1 MNAVRQFSVI
11 QLYEDH
17 REKLK
22 LSWVVAVGVDRQIEL
37 KEQSNYGADVV
48 GHLNLIHPER
58 LQVIGRA
65 EHAWAQ
71 RVTVERLRQQVR
83 ELMAA
88 KPPALIIADNLDI
101 RPARLEVAPNSPVR
115 QLEAVFGGDRLAA
128 HLSLTPPGRFDIDAW
143 RADGRFRDG
152 RPDYRRFWCR

>member
-1 MNAVRQFSVI
+1 MNARRQFSVV

-22 LSWVVAVGVDRQIEL
+22 LSWLISVGVDRQIEL
-37 KEQSNYGADVV
+37 REQGNYGADVV

-65 EHAWAQ
+65 EHAWAD
-71 RVTVERLRQQVR
+71 RVSADRLRNQVK

-88 KPPALIIADNLDI
+88 RPPALILADG
-101 RPARLEVAPNSPVR
+101 LEVLPA
-115 QLEAVFGGDRLAA
+115 
-128 HLSLTPPGRFDIDAW
+128 I
-143 RADGRFRDG
+143 RDG
-152 RPDYRRFWCR
+152 CE